1 MSKEK
6 QSNLKSIIQMEYKVF
21 QKSGLINYGVF
32 DSLTNEFMGVR
43 IIAIN
48 SCIEKIEKEENVIL
62 QKLNVEDYLEL
73 ITRKN
78 LSVKGDESGKYD
90 VKFFGR
96 RMQ

>member
-6 QSNLKSIIQMEYKVF
+6 QSNLKSIIQMEFKVF
-21 QKSGLINYGVF
+21 QKSGLSNYGVF
-32 DSLTNEFMGVR
+32 DPLTDEFKGIR

-48 SCIEKIEKEENVIL
+48 SCIDKIEKEENVIL

-78 LSVKGDESGKYD
+78 LPVKGDESGKYD